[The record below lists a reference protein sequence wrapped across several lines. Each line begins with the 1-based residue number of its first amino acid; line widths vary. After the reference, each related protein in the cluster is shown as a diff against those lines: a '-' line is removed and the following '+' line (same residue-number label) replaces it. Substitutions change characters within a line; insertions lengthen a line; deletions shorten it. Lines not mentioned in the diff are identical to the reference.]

1 MKKRLIR
8 YLILI
13 LAIYLVISLSR
24 ELFNLIKKG
33 ERTKEMERKIEELR
47 VKNKESKEKLEYV
60 KSSEFVEKEA
70 RDRLNMAKEDE
81 VIVVLPE
88 GFKTPKLQDS
98 KTLNEDLPNWQRWL
112 RLFF

>member
-1 MKKRLIR
+1 
-8 YLILI
+8 
-13 LAIYLVISLSR
+13 
-24 ELFNLIKKG
+24 
-33 ERTKEMERKIEELR
+33 MEGKVEELR
-47 VKNKESKEKLEYV
+47 VKNKELKEKLEYV

-88 GFKTPKLQDS
+88 ELETRDWRLETS
-98 KTLNEDLPNWQRWL
+98 SEEDLPNWQRWL